1 MERTAL
7 KVRDLH
13 LELRHLLGAV
23 SAALRHDTGNVHDSA
38 GVHGVRLT
46 GDVAPGEPAMLAVE
60 HAGVVSVAGHVVG
73 VRARRVT
80 SFIRG
85 VEHLGQLRQ
94 RRHAIARLD
103 LFRKRISAEGV
114 DRALHVLATGGLGV
128 SASEHRLERRLVG
141 RRSSRGRLAKVNL
154 TAGAGTFFSLLRA
167 RIRRRR
173 LAHVLQAR
181 AQGDAALEGHRLDA
195 HEARRD
201 GLGEYRL
208 TLLFAFQVRG
218 ADVRRAVGDVRE
230 GPVGLLTRQHLEL
243 RHHLVVAAAT
253 LGHDGRD
260 GANLAGIDGEVLP
273 GGVCAREPSFT
284 AVEHAREVAV
294 ARLVVVQRRRRAA
307 GFVRR
312 VQQLGLG
319 KRRQVLDGRV
329 LDHLQAAAHG
339 DVSSVSLGLDP
350 DVSRRDGLQEQRLD
364 LVVAPLAVAD
374 ERGAVVN
381 LHVRAAELVR
391 HRHLVDLD
399 VLVLVLAVLHDDAH
413 DGHHVPGVHDV
424 ELLVV
429 VPAGKPALVAVEH
442 AGVVAVA

>member
-1 MERTAL
+1 
-7 KVRDLH
+7 
-13 LELRHLLGAV
+13 
-23 SAALRHDTGNVHDSA
+23 
-38 GVHGVRLT
+38 
-46 GDVAPGEPAMLAVE
+46 
-60 HAGVVSVAGHVVG
+60 
-73 VRARRVT
+73 
-80 SFIRG
+80 
-85 VEHLGQLRQ
+85 
-94 RRHAIARLD
+94 
-103 LFRKRISAEGV
+103 
-114 DRALHVLATGGLGV
+114 
-128 SASEHRLERRLVG
+128 
-141 RRSSRGRLAKVNL
+141 
-154 TAGAGTFFSLLRA
+154 
-167 RIRRRR
+167 
-173 LAHVLQAR
+173 
-181 AQGDAALEGHRLDA
+181 LEGHRLDA

-284 AVEHAREVAV
+284 AVEHAPEVAV

-319 KRRQVLDGRV
+319 KRRQVLDDRV

-339 DVSSVSLGLDP
+339 DVSSVSLRLDP

-429 VPAGKPALVAVEH
+429 VPAAKPALVAVEH
-442 AGVVAVA
+442 AGVVAVARLVVAVGRRHQARLVGGVHPDDGFGIRDHALLGRRAGPLPDQKASAHRGVLVPRLDLDAHVARRHRVSELHVLDHLAHRVADEQSAVVDVREVGVGRVRHENLERSDHLVGASAGLHGDTRDGLYGARVHGHPLTGALPSRNPSAV